1 MTVRTSRRPERDTT
15 GADPTST
22 TERTALK
29 NRSADADDPGVY
41 FERLVIESGDNSIT
55 FDLHPRLTVI
65 SGLEQ
70 MERDGLVNEFI
81 GALGNSRSGVHLELM
96 ADNGHRYA
104 VFRPTGAD
112 HRVIDVDE
120 RADVTAQFTDAAGEI
135 DLLSRAGLDSR
146 SARRTMRFT
155 AQDLAES
162 TARDELIQQLARV
175 DQEQLWA
182 AAHSLRTAQR
192 QLEHEA
198 DAVGTSVEDAAV
210 IERIEQRHE
219 EFERTQAQ
227 SEQVRHITFVV
238 AGLAALL
245 TLPMVRFVGSLA
257 VAPLVLVAVA
267 AVLVSI
273 VYWRKLE
280 SARSAE
286 DDALADAGAESYLGF
301 HLQRVNNLL
310 SSDTGRRRLI
320 TAAEEH
326 RDAAQRWSA
335 LAGDIDV
342 EWAASNHADITAA
355 AKLRQDVAPVG
366 QLGAADS
373 HLDDTAAIAHAVVT
387 RLAALRDLGG
397 SSESFP
403 ALLDDPFCNL
413 DSGMLPTLLEIMVQS
428 SERQQIILLT
438 ESPTVASWARV
449 EAMTGALG
457 IIEPTPTS
465 RPANAL

>member
-15 GADPTST
+15 RADR
-22 TERTALK
+22 ERTTAQEPLK
-29 NRSADADDPGVY
+29 IRVVGADDPGVY
-41 FERLVIESGDNSIT
+41 FERLVIESGDNSIS

-104 VFRPTGAD
+104 VFRPTGAN

-120 RADVTAQFTDAAGEI
+120 RIDVTAQFTDASGEI
-135 DLLSRAGLDSR
+135 DLLSRAGLDPR
-146 SARRTMRFT
+146 GARRTMRFT

-175 DQEQLWA
+175 DQEQLWSA
-182 AAHSLRTAQR
+182 AQALRTAQQR
-192 QLEHEA
+192 LESES

-219 EFERTQAQ
+219 AFERTQAQ
-227 SEQVRHITFVV
+227 SEQVRHVTFVV
-238 AGLAALL
+238 AGIAALL
-245 TLPMVRFVGSLA
+245 TLPMVRFVGSMA

-267 AVLVSI
+267 AVAVSI
-273 VYWRKLE
+273 VYWRRLE

-310 SSDTGRRRLI
+310 SSDSGRRRLI

-326 RDAAQRWSA
+326 RDATQRWSA

-342 EWAASNHADITAA
+342 EWAASNRADINAA

-366 QLGAADS
+366 HLGADS
-373 HLDDTAAIAHAVVT
+373 QLDDTAAIAHAVVT

-403 ALLDDPFCNL
+403 ALLDDPFSNL
-413 DSGMLPTLLEIMVQS
+413 DSGMLPSLLEIMVQS

>member
-15 GADPTST
+15 RADR
-22 TERTALK
+22 ERTTAQEPLK
-29 NRSADADDPGVY
+29 IRVVDADDPGVY
-41 FERLVIESGDNSIT
+41 FERLVIESGDNSIS

-104 VFRPTGAD
+104 VFRPTGAN

-120 RADVTAQFTDAAGEI
+120 RIDVTAQFTDASGEI
-135 DLLSRAGLDSR
+135 DLLSRAGLDPR
-146 SARRTMRFT
+146 GARRTMRFT

-175 DQEQLWA
+175 DQEQLWSA
-182 AAHSLRTAQR
+182 AQALRTAQQR
-192 QLEHEA
+192 LESES
-198 DAVGTSVEDAAV
+198 DAAGTSVEDAAV

-219 EFERTQAQ
+219 AFERTQAQ
-227 SEQVRHITFVV
+227 SEQVRHVTFVV
-238 AGLAALL
+238 AGIAALL
-245 TLPMVRFVGSLA
+245 TLPMVRFVGSMA

-267 AVLVSI
+267 AVAVSI
-273 VYWRKLE
+273 VYWRRLE

-310 SSDTGRRRLI
+310 SSDSGRRRLI

-326 RDAAQRWSA
+326 RDATQRWSA

-342 EWAASNHADITAA
+342 EWAASNRADINAA

-366 QLGAADS
+366 HLGADS
-373 HLDDTAAIAHAVVT
+373 QLDDTAAIAHAVVT

-403 ALLDDPFCNL
+403 ALLDDPFSNL
-413 DSGMLPTLLEIMVQS
+413 DSGMLPSLLEIMVQS

>member
-15 GADPTST
+15 RADR
-22 TERTALK
+22 ERTTAREPLK
-29 NRSADADDPGVY
+29 IRVVGADDPGVY
-41 FERLVIESGDNSIT
+41 FERLVIESGDNSIS

-104 VFRPTGAD
+104 VFRPTGAN

-120 RADVTAQFTDAAGEI
+120 RIDVTAQFTDASGEI
-135 DLLSRAGLDSR
+135 DLLSRAGLDPR
-146 SARRTMRFT
+146 GARRTMRFT

-175 DQEQLWA
+175 DQEQLWSA
-182 AAHSLRTAQR
+182 AQALRTAQQR
-192 QLEHEA
+192 LESES
-198 DAVGTSVEDAAV
+198 DAAGTSVEDAAV

-219 EFERTQAQ
+219 AFERTQAQ
-227 SEQVRHITFVV
+227 SEQVRHVTFVV
-238 AGLAALL
+238 AGIAALL
-245 TLPMVRFVGSLA
+245 TLPMVRFVGSMA

-267 AVLVSI
+267 AVAVSI
-273 VYWRKLE
+273 VYWRRLE

-310 SSDTGRRRLI
+310 SSDSGRRRLI
-320 TAAEEH
+320 TAAEQH
-326 RDAAQRWSA
+326 RDATQRWSA

-342 EWAASNHADITAA
+342 EWAASNRADINAA

-366 QLGAADS
+366 HLGADS
-373 HLDDTAAIAHAVVT
+373 QLDDTAAIAHAVVT

-403 ALLDDPFCNL
+403 ALLDDPFSNL
-413 DSGMLPTLLEIMVQS
+413 DSGMLPSLLEIMVQS

>member
-1 MTVRTSRRPERDTT
+1 MQPLK
-15 GADPTST
+15 DPG
-22 TERTALK
+22 
-29 NRSADADDPGVY
+29 ADADDPGVY
-41 FERLVIESGDNSIT
+41 FERLVIESGDNSIS

-104 VFRPTGAD
+104 VFRPSGAD

-120 RADVTAQFTDAAGEI
+120 RTDVTAQFTDAAGAI

-175 DQEQLWA
+175 DQDQLWSA
-182 AAHSLRTAQR
+182 AQALRTAQR
-192 QLEHEA
+192 RLEDEA

-210 IERIEQRHE
+210 IERIEHRHE
-219 EFERTQAQ
+219 QFERTQAQ

-238 AGLAALL
+238 AGIAALL

-257 VAPLVLVAVA
+257 VAPLVVIAIA

-273 VYWRKLE
+273 VYWRRLE
-280 SARSAE
+280 SARVAE

-310 SSDTGRRRLI
+310 SSDSSRRRLI

-342 EWAASNHADITAA
+342 DWAASNHADVTAA
-355 AKLRQDVAPVG
+355 ATLRKDVAPIG
-366 QLGAADS
+366 QLGGDS
-373 HLDDTAAIAHAVVT
+373 HLDDTTAIAHAVVT

>member
-15 GADPTST
+15 RADR
-22 TERTALK
+22 ERTTAQEPLK
-29 NRSADADDPGVY
+29 IRVVGADDPGVY
-41 FERLVIESGDNSIT
+41 FERLVIESGDNSIS

-104 VFRPTGAD
+104 VFRPTGAN

-120 RADVTAQFTDAAGEI
+120 RIDVTAQFTDASGEI
-135 DLLSRAGLDSR
+135 DLLSRAGLDPR
-146 SARRTMRFT
+146 GARRTMRFT

-175 DQEQLWA
+175 DQEQLWSA
-182 AAHSLRTAQR
+182 AQALRTAQQR
-192 QLEHEA
+192 LESES
-198 DAVGTSVEDAAV
+198 DAAGTSVEDAAV

-219 EFERTQAQ
+219 AFERTQAQ
-227 SEQVRHITFVV
+227 SEQVRHVTFVV
-238 AGLAALL
+238 AGIAALL
-245 TLPMVRFVGSLA
+245 TLPMVRFVGSMA

-267 AVLVSI
+267 AVAVSI
-273 VYWRKLE
+273 VYWRRLE

-310 SSDTGRRRLI
+310 SSDSGRRRLI

-326 RDAAQRWSA
+326 RDATQRWSA

-342 EWAASNHADITAA
+342 EWAASNRADINAA

-366 QLGAADS
+366 HLGADS
-373 HLDDTAAIAHAVVT
+373 QLDDTAAIAHAVVT

-403 ALLDDPFCNL
+403 ALLDDPFSNL
-413 DSGMLPTLLEIMVQS
+413 DSGMLPSLLEIMVQS

>member
-15 GADPTST
+15 RADR
-22 TERTALK
+22 ERTTAREPLK
-29 NRSADADDPGVY
+29 IRVVGADDPGVY
-41 FERLVIESGDNSIT
+41 FERLVIESGDNSIS

-104 VFRPTGAD
+104 VFRPTGAN

-120 RADVTAQFTDAAGEI
+120 RIDVTAQFTDASGEI
-135 DLLSRAGLDSR
+135 DLLSRAGLDPR
-146 SARRTMRFT
+146 GARRTMRFT

-175 DQEQLWA
+175 DQEQLWSA
-182 AAHSLRTAQR
+182 AQALRTAQQR
-192 QLEHEA
+192 LESES

-219 EFERTQAQ
+219 AFERTQAQ
-227 SEQVRHITFVV
+227 SEQVRHVTFVV
-238 AGLAALL
+238 AGIAALL
-245 TLPMVRFVGSLA
+245 TLPMVRFVGSMA

-267 AVLVSI
+267 AVAVSI
-273 VYWRKLE
+273 VYWRRLE

-310 SSDTGRRRLI
+310 SSDSGRRRLI
-320 TAAEEH
+320 TAAEQH
-326 RDAAQRWSA
+326 RDATQRWSA

-342 EWAASNHADITAA
+342 EWAASNRADINAA

-366 QLGAADS
+366 HLGADS
-373 HLDDTAAIAHAVVT
+373 QLDDTAAIAHAVVT

-403 ALLDDPFCNL
+403 ALLDDPFSNL
-413 DSGMLPTLLEIMVQS
+413 DSGMLPSLLEIMVQS

>member
-15 GADPTST
+15 RADR
-22 TERTALK
+22 ERTTAQEPLK
-29 NRSADADDPGVY
+29 IRVVDADDPGVY
-41 FERLVIESGDNSIT
+41 FERLVIESGDNSIS

-104 VFRPTGAD
+104 VFRPTGAN

-120 RADVTAQFTDAAGEI
+120 RIDVTAQFTDASGEI
-135 DLLSRAGLDSR
+135 DLLSRAGLDPR
-146 SARRTMRFT
+146 GARRTMRFT

-175 DQEQLWA
+175 DQEQLWSA
-182 AAHSLRTAQR
+182 AQALRTAQQR
-192 QLEHEA
+192 LESES

-219 EFERTQAQ
+219 AFERTQAQ
-227 SEQVRHITFVV
+227 SEQVRHVTFVV
-238 AGLAALL
+238 AGIAALL
-245 TLPMVRFVGSLA
+245 TLPMVRFVGSMA

-267 AVLVSI
+267 AVAVSI
-273 VYWRKLE
+273 VYWRRLE

-310 SSDTGRRRLI
+310 SSDSGRRRLI

-326 RDAAQRWSA
+326 RDATQRWSA

-342 EWAASNHADITAA
+342 EWAASNRADINAA

-366 QLGAADS
+366 HLGADS
-373 HLDDTAAIAHAVVT
+373 QLDDTAAIAHAVVT

-403 ALLDDPFCNL
+403 ALLDDPFSNL
-413 DSGMLPTLLEIMVQS
+413 DSGMLPSLLEIMVQS